1 MQPIRYLT
9 RFKKREVLFV
19 EGNCTKINPETNML
33 TIEDN
38 SEITGRVSEQQIAY
52 DYLVVACGAENA
64 TFNIP
69 GVREHACFLKEAWY
83 IVVKFM
89 ILGTPKK

>member
-1 MQPIRYLT
+1 VARTL
-9 RFKKREVLFV
+9 E
-19 EGNCTKINPETNML
+19 
-33 TIEDN
+33 IEDN
-38 SEITGRVSEQQIAY
+38 SEITGVVSKQTVNY

-83 IVVKFM
+83 FCIYKGM
-89 ILGTPKK
+89 RERLELD